1 MGMLLNYKPRPRQT
15 VAHELCDWHS
25 AIEGVAAGNWRIMCA
40 WQRVIL
46 RAMWGL

>member
-1 MGMLLNYKPRPRQT
+1 MLNVVPIRPQQRP
-15 VAHELCDWHS
+15 VHELCDWH
-25 AIEGVAAGNWRIMCA
+25 AAFEGIAAGNWRIMCA